1 MTTYGNS
8 SFKSL
13 LCFNS
18 YGLYYVN
25 VTDLSN
31 NLTIFKQITVL
42 NPANQSNTSDSIA
55 NSSSWILNGTS
66 YYLKVYSPKSFNMAE
81 MDCESQGGYLISLN
95 NQNEYNFLKDFMSND
110 SNLTRIWV
118 GASVY
123 TPSKFF
129 DLDNGLFNI
138 S

>member
-1 MTTYGNS
+1 MGTNI
-8 SFKSL
+8 
-13 LCFNS
+13 
-18 YGLYYVN
+18 
-25 VTDLSN
+25 
-31 NLTIFKQITVL
+31 TILKQITVL
-42 NPANQSNTSDSIA
+42 NPANRSNM

-95 NQNEYNFLKDFMSND
+95 NQNEYNFLKNFTSND

-123 TPSKFF
+123 TPSKYF